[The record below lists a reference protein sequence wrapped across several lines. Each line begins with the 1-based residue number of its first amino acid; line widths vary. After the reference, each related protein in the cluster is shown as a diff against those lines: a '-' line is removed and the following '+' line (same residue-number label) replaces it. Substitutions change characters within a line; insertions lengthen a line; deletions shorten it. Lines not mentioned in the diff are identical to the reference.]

1 MRKLAVAFFALTFS
15 APAAATFGQTAA
27 APGTLSELA
36 VGNTTEVDYP
46 GVPGHPHVT
55 FKLKADKTFT
65 AVFPGNVAGS
75 GDYTADD
82 RYICW
87 ITKIPAEPAGG
98 ANARCEVNTSARK
111 SAAGTW
117 TMTDSTGAE
126 AVITI
131 TPGQ

>member
-15 APAAATFGQTAA
+15 APAAATLGQTAA
-27 APGTLSELA
+27 APGTLSDLA
-36 VGNTTEVDYP
+36 VGNTMEVDYP
-46 GVPGHPHVT
+46 GVPGHPHVS
-55 FKLKADKTFT
+55 FKLRADRTFT

-75 GDYTADD
+75 GDYVADD

-87 ITKIPAEPAGG
+87 ITKVPAEPAGG
-98 ANARCEVNTSARK
+98 ANARCEVNTSAHK
-111 SAAGTW
+111 SASGSW